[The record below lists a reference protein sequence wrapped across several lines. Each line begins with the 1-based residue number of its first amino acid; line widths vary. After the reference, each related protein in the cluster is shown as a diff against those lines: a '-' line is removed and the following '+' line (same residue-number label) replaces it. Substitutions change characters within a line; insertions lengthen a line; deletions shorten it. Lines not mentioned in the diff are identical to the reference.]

1 MSAVA
6 KRYARALYEVAN
18 EKQAID
24 TTEVELNQITDII
37 KQSDELNM
45 LLTHPKVTA
54 AEKKGILNELF
65 AGKVSETTLSFLNL
79 LLERGREDELNDIA
93 KQFTELSNEARGFAD
108 ATVITAKPLT
118 EAELEKVAEQF
129 GQKVNKKL
137 RVATKIDPSIIGGII
152 VRIGD
157 RLYDGSIKGKLAR
170 FTQQIKQ
177 AQV

>member
-6 KRYARALYEVAN
+6 KRYAQALYEVAS

-24 TTEVELNQITDII
+24 ITESELLQITDVIN
-37 KQSDELNM
+37 QSGELNM

-54 AEKKGILNELF
+54 QEKKEMVNELF
-65 AGKVSETTLSFLNL
+65 GGKVSDTTLNFLNL
-79 LLERGREDELNDIA
+79 LLDRGREEELNNITKHFIA
-93 KQFTELSNEARGFAD
+93 LSNEARGYAE
-108 ATVITAKPLT
+108 ATVVTAKPLT
-118 EAELEKVAEQF
+118 EEELQNVADQF

-137 RVATKIDPSIIGGII
+137 RVAAKVDPSIVGGII

>member
-6 KRYARALYEVAN
+6 KRYARALYEVAS
-18 EKQAID
+18 EQQAID
-24 TTEVELNQITDII
+24 TTETELTQITDII
-37 KQSDELNM
+37 KQSDELKM

-54 AEKKGILNELF
+54 QEKKEMVNDLF
-65 AGKVSETTLSFLNL
+65 AGKVSETTLNFLNL

-93 KQFTELSNEARGFAD
+93 KHFVNLSNEERGYAD

-118 EAELEKVAEQF
+118 EAEVQKVAEQF

-137 RVATKIDPSIIGGII
+137 RVKAKVDPSIIGGII